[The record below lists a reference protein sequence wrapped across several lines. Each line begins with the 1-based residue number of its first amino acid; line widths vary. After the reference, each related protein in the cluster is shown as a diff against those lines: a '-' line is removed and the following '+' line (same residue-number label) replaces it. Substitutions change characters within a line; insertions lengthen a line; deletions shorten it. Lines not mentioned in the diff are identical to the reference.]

1 VILTIRRSKT
11 DQDGTGR
18 KVGIP
23 LGRTIHC
30 PVRALEVWLTAAQIE
45 GGPIFRPVDR
55 AGLGRS
61 TLWRRRILDP
71 SRSGGPD
78 RVFGPQ
84 PTRRLCD
91 ECDAGRGLDTQ
102 DQAADRS
109 RLRCHAFALHQGG
122 RAFPWERRRHSPL
135 TARITVRLRQIGVP
149 TCSDVAIAQKA
160 IIGCWAKP
168 IQPAYPV
175 NCSSLDAF

>member
-1 VILTIRRSKT
+1 MLPFERKASPSCTGGATIVNGRISCVAWLVSRRNSSTTSARRS
-11 DQDGTGR
+11 
-18 KVGIP
+18 
-23 LGRTIHC
+23 
-30 PVRALEVWLTAAQIE
+30 ALRWI
-45 GGPIFRPVDR
+45 
-55 AGLGRS
+55 
-61 TLWRRRILDP
+61 RRILDP
-71 SRSGGPD
+71 SRSGGRRKVRPD
-78 RVFGPQ
+78 RIFGPQ

-91 ECDAGRGLDTQ
+91 ECDAGRGLDTH